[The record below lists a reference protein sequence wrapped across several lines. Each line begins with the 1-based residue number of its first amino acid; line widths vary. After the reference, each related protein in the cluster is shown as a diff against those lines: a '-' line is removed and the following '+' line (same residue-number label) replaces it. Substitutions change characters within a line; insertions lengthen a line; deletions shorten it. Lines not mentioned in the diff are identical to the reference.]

1 MLPISKDANVVV
13 KPKPPIV
20 APSTIN
26 TLLAASKEN
35 ILSTDTA
42 TPAIPLAVVEVL
54 VNKGKKVPVVA
65 LTMFIL
71 RAVEAEALAAV
82 IGTQVKV
89 PAVSDCKIEEP
100 VLGYVKG
107 KV

>member
-1 MLPISKDANVVV
+1 MPVGSGFIVAVVV
-13 KPKPPIV
+13 PTV
-20 APSTIN
+20 AQ
-26 TLLAASKEN
+26 
-35 ILSTDTA
+35 
-42 TPAIPLAVVEVL
+42 PLAVVEVL

>member
-1 MLPISKDANVVV
+1 MPVGSGFIVAVVV
-13 KPKPPIV
+13 PTV
-20 APSTIN
+20 AQ
-26 TLLAASKEN
+26 
-35 ILSTDTA
+35 
-42 TPAIPLAVVEVL
+42 PLAVVEVL

-65 LTMFIL
+65 LTMFML
-71 RAVEAEALAAV
+71 RAVEAEELPAV